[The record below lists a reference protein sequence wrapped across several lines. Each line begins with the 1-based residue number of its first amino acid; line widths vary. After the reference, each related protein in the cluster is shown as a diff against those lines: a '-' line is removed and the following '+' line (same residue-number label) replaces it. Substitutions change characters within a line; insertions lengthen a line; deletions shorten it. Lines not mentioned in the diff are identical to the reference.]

1 MGRQSGTPRL
11 EGRARGGERA
21 WPMPCPLGLR
31 LLPPQALQQPE
42 CHAERDAPS
51 GRRQLPATKLPHNL
65 AELGQHG
72 APIVMRPAWRSHRNA
87 PSRARRI
94 ALRCWAHPQLELS
107 WQDDKHAPARVMLHM
122 AARLAVAE

>member
-1 MGRQSGTPRL
+1 MGGVRAAGGVRGGGARQARISGFRLRRVVQRQGLEGVVGRQSGTPRL

-65 AELGQHG
+65 AELGQL
-72 APIVMRPAWRSHRNA
+72 AL
-87 PSRARRI
+87 PS
-94 ALRCWAHPQLELS
+94 
-107 WQDDKHAPARVMLHM
+107 
-122 AARLAVAE
+122 